1 MANTLPVQ
9 RLINIA
15 ISLTALP
22 AQAQNLSTLMVLGSS
37 TIIDVVSRSRE
48 YSSLTEV
55 GLDFSNNAPEYLAA
69 QAWFGQNPQPT
80 SLIIARWAQTASHG
94 QLFGGTLLAS
104 TLLLSTWTTITNGG
118 FHITVDAGSSTNI
131 TGLNFSS
138 DTTLNAVAATITAGL
153 TGATC
158 TYDPD
163 FQRFFI
169 TSTTTGATSAIS
181 FLTAPTAG
189 TDISTLLEMTNTV
202 GNGAYQAAGIV
213 AESALTAV
221 QTMDNLLGQ
230 AWYAAFVAGA
240 VDADHLAIAAYIE
253 AGVNKHIYG
262 VNTQEAG
269 TLNPADTSNIAYQ
282 LKQLGYNKSVVQYS
296 SSSLY
301 AICSLLGKQL
311 TVNYDGEDTVQTLMY
326 QDEPGI
332 VPENLNTTQ
341 ANALQNFNCN
351 VYAAYNNDEA
361 LVEYGT
367 MASGEYVDVV
377 TGADWFAVT
386 LQTAIFNTMKT
397 IRTKVPQ
404 TDPGMNILVGSME
417 QVCQQAVTNGLS
429 APGIWSTGGFGILKP
444 NDFLPKGYYIF
455 APPVATQNVSDRA
468 ARKSVPFQIALKLA
482 GAVHT
487 VGVAVNVNQ

>member
-1 MANTLPVQ
+1 MPNLLPVQ
-9 RLINIA
+9 RLIEID
-15 ISLTALP
+15 ISLTPLP

-37 TIIDVVSRSRE
+37 TVIDVVSRSRD
-48 YSSLTEV
+48 YSDLDEV
-55 GLDFSNNAPEYLAA
+55 GLDFSSNTPEYLAA
-69 QAWFGQNPQPT
+69 QAWFGQDPQPT

-94 QLFGGTLLAS
+94 QLLGGVLPASALLIA
-104 TLLLSTWTTITNGG
+104 TWNTIVNGG
-118 FHITVDAGSSTNI
+118 FHITIDAGSSTNI
-131 TGLNFSS
+131 TGLNFSAAAN
-138 DTTLNAVAATITAGL
+138 LNAVAADITAAL

-158 TYDPD
+158 TYDSD
-163 FQRFFI
+163 NERFVI
-169 TSTTTGATSAIS
+169 TSTTTGVTSAIS
-181 FLTAPTAG
+181 FLTPPTAG
-189 TDISTLLEMTNTV
+189 VDISGLLEMTNTA
-202 GNGAYQAAGIV
+202 GNGAYQANGIA
-213 AESALTAV
+213 AETALSAV

-230 AWYAAFVAGA
+230 AWYAGFVAGA

-253 AGVNKHIYG
+253 GGVNKHIYG
-262 VNTQEAG
+262 VNTQEG
-269 TLNPADTSNIAYQ
+269 GVLNPADTSNIAYL
-282 LKQLGYNKSVVQYS
+282 LKQLKYNKSVVHYS

-301 AICSLLGKQL
+301 AICSLLARQL

-326 QDEPGI
+326 QDLPGI
-332 VPENLNTTQ
+332 LPENLNTTQ
-341 ANALQNFNCN
+341 ANALQGNNCN
-351 VYAAYNNDEA
+351 VYAAYNNDES

-397 IRTKVPQ
+397 IRTKIPQ

-417 QVCQQAVTNGLS
+417 QVCQQAVTNGLA
-429 APGIWSTGGFGILKP
+429 APGIWATGGFGTLKP
-444 NDFLPKGYYIF
+444 NGFLPKGYYIF
-455 APPVATQNVSDRA
+455 APPVATQNVSNRA